1 MSSVLAA
8 ALFLVTGAFLLITY
22 YVISEKGR
30 LMRRLQVH
38 VIQRARGE
46 GAGPVVPQTRF
57 LLALDSF
64 ARAIGVRV
72 LTDRLE
78 RGKLSKLMNSA
89 GMRRVPVEYG
99 IAAKTVL
106 GVALAVIGVFI
117 VPRIFSQMPEL
128 LAHVSGVAGGGLIGW
143 RIPDIALSR
152 MARWRQD
159 RIDAGIP
166 DALDLLVVCAE
177 AGLALE
183 TAMERISVE
192 MGSSHRQ
199 LAEELALTSAEIRM
213 LPERVQALE
222 NLAARTGVMSARI
235 IATTLS
241 QTFRYG
247 TPLAQALRILANEM
261 RTTRLLAFEA
271 RAGQLPVMLTIP
283 MILFILPCVFLVV
296 GGPAAVNALQTFG
309 R

>member
-46 GAGPVVPQTRF
+46 GAAPAVPQTRF
-57 LLALDSF
+57 LLAIDSF

-89 GMRRVPVEYG
+89 GLRRVPVEYG

-106 GVALAVIGVFI
+106 GVTCAVVGLFVMPLLFPNLA
-117 VPRIFSQMPEL
+117 EL
-128 LAHVSGVAGGGLIGW
+128 LAHVSGVAGGGLLGW
-143 RIPDIALSR
+143 RLPDITLSR
-152 MARWRQD
+152 MAKWRQD
-159 RIDAGIP
+159 RIDSGIP

-192 MGSSHRQ
+192 MASSHRQ

-283 MILFILPCVFLVV
+283 MILFILPCVFLIV
-296 GGPAAVNALQTFG
+296 GGPAAVNAMRTFG

>member
-8 ALFLVTGAFLLITY
+8 ALFLIVGAFLLITY

-30 LMRRLQVH
+30 LMRRIQMQV
-38 VIQRARGE
+38 VQRARGE
-46 GAGPVVPQTRF
+46 GAGTPLPQTKF
-57 LLALDSF
+57 LLTIDSF

-78 RGKLSKLMNSA
+78 RGKFAKMMNAA

-99 IAAKTVL
+99 IAAK
-106 GVALAVIGVFI
+106 AVIGGCLAMIGMLMIPRVF
-117 VPRIFSQMPEL
+117 PNFPEL
-128 LAHVSGVAGGGLIGW
+128 LAHITGVAGGGLLGW
-143 RIPDIALSR
+143 RVPDIWLH
-152 MARWRQD
+152 MAAKRRQNK
-159 RIDAGIP
+159 IDSGIP

-183 TAMERISVE
+183 TALERISVE
-192 MGSSHRQ
+192 MSSSHPE
-199 LAEELALTSAEIRM
+199 LAEELAITSAEIRM

-222 NLAARTGVMSARI
+222 NLAARTQVMSARI

-283 MILFILPCVFLVV
+283 MILFILPSMFLIV
-296 GGPAAVNALQTFG
+296 GGPAAVNAFGTFG
-309 R
+309 K